1 MPALPPGRSIPSSA
15 GTTAFPAVERS
26 GLVWTC
32 LDADPLLPCPDLPL
46 LGAVDEVATI
56 VGDPYVWSCHASR
69 RMENFLD
76 FAHFA
81 FVHDGTLGSS
91 SAPQVPP
98 YDVWRDETGLRA
110 TQTRTEPPNTGV
122 KATEGDGS
130 SSITTFVDYLCPTP
144 LCGRLDQHLSGGR
157 RFALT
162 VISSPTAA
170 DVCTNFWMLE
180 RNYDVDG
187 PDAPYLDFQK
197 RVNEEDRVVIESL
210 VPDFVS
216 SDRRDEV
223 HVATVDRMA
232 VHYRRWLDELVR
244 SSTPTR
250 LSRSRR

>member
-1 MPALPPGRSIPSSA
+1 M
-15 GTTAFPAVERS
+15 
-26 GLVWTC
+26 
-32 LDADPLLPCPDLPL
+32 
-46 LGAVDEVATI
+46 
-56 VGDPYVWSCHASR
+56 VGC
-69 RMENFLD
+69 E
-76 FAHFA
+76 
-81 FVHDGTLGSS
+81 TLGSS

-187 PDAPYLDFQK
+187 PDAPYLVEGIGTSRAPDIL
-197 RVNEEDRVVIESL
+197 DPSVI
-210 VPDFVS
+210 DQG
-216 SDRRDEV
+216 RR
-223 HVATVDRMA
+223 
-232 VHYRRWLDELVR
+232 R
-244 SSTPTR
+244 SADLHR
-250 LSRSRR
+250 